1 MIKRNQMV
9 GQATFA
15 RVVRRY
21 FTEVIMRRFQL
32 CEDQGK
38 IFQ

>member
-1 MIKRNQMV
+1 MIKKNQVV

-15 RVVRRY
+15 RVARNY
-21 FTEVIMRRFQL
+21 SAEVIMTRFQL